1 MPKPQPKWTAA
12 PLAATTA
19 PSSAAL
25 IATAKSSVVGGSLV
39 ARRARLG
46 RLEGLGGE
54 DCLGGVETSSEE
66 DWFDALHRWVEGA
79 SAAHGSAGRGRR
91 PASDGAGAQS
101 GTDLVG
107 LDGGSSRASSVL
119 RRRTH
124 AAKRASAR
132 RKRGGPT
139 ATSSSRYHRFVHAV
153 ALGPSQ
159 GTPWADQ
166 PHWPEME
173 AFVSSDEASSDSSSG
188 DSDRS
193 SRIAAPRRRARE
205 AAHRVSASRRSAREA
220 LARFRLSAQ
229 ERALSGRQDSADSG
243 GQPSSR
249 GPSAGKL
256 RGASGSPEGVKDPS
270 FAARRRSEA
279 SSASHSS
286 GVSSASPA
294 QPAGSGSGTGSDG
307 SDGQGPLPAGAASSP
322 AEAPFSS
329 DEDEALH
336 ADWQPGTS
344 RYLCSTFPCVML
356 QRAAVGPWM
365 QPPRV
370 PAGQGGTGPS
380 VLAASGLQSVASSR
394 LTPPGPTAAGSSRSG
409 RRAPD
414 GDASSGWPV
423 QESDEEGSAGEEGG
437 DSEDGGAGRRPGP
450 SKPEAVAVGLPRDG
464 DTLVLLPPP
473 PLTAAAGL
481 SAARGLNAAAS
492 GLADSGE
499 CSSVRRPVAILLS
512 RVVPAGQAGVL
523 QESASALLDAD
534 DDLQHEALMR
544 AVAYADSGSAASR
557 SEHRAMSSAASNS
570 LRQLMNHHRAMARV
584 VAAMPNGHAW
594 SAAATQAE
602 ARVERAIEG
611 AAELDSPPGVRW
623 TVILDQ
629 ASLLDGRAADAFAA
643 EVRAAGPMV
652 EAIAIVSRPHGDPG
666 TATGRPSRSGSAAAG
681 APNMRSESRSSVES
695 ADRDAQR
702 LRRKHSVGGGSD
714 HGGSVHETRPGMERG
729 SRIPD
734 VEGPLEE
741 PWRPGAKRRWWAR
754 PLVPCLSES
763 PPLPLGRPRE
773 HAGGASGT
781 VDLLQKMLP
790 SLRWACVRSALR
802 PDELPALMDWVALT
816 WSQASRARAV
826 LEPAAMRQ
834 RGRLLLGA
842 AAAAAIESGLVD
854 PERLDSRPAIAV
866 SAASWMAPLPCGNG
880 LLGLALQRIGLQAE
894 DVRPLCDALAGQ
906 GSWAEVR
913 RGARSVRQASCSL
926 AESPIRASAVG
937 CLAGQVSAATS
948 GRWAPPPV
956 EFGLGDPFA
965 LESPGPP
972 HRRRTASLGDK
983 GAPSAPPRA
992 PEERQYSVSFDEF
1005 VGELSADDV
1014 PLAAAAGGSAAAG
1027 DDSLLVDGWE
1037 MLGPRHS
1044 RADLVRRHMAGVR
1057 IPAQAVL
1064 PVESRGWEVLSL
1076 ECAVELGSELPEAL
1090 LRTAAASSLLAAA
1103 MAEEGEAT
1111 GGRDP
1116 ATCPSDVQMTAEAL
1130 QSAVASVAGAL
1141 KPVSL
1146 QATLPHAAVLRG
1158 DCGLRWL
1165 DLSGN
1170 SLGDAGVA
1178 AVLSAAAKSRV
1189 LLGLDLSRNG
1199 VGQAGHRTCEA
1210 ITRRGGLLDANASLR
1225 QLRLGSNGLGDAA
1238 VALIVVALCE
1248 ARPAAPAS
1256 AWEGAASCL
1265 ARVRRA
1271 APQGRPTDPRLPAAG
1286 PSAGRARRAAP
1297 RKGGRESPQAPLVPS
1312 TRLAVLDLR
1321 NNGIGSGAP
1330 STSVAG
1336 SAPSAAQPSSARSAA
1351 VVARIQAFARD
1362 ATSSFG
1368 YSAPGLSAAERAL
1381 LRLLGSKGGGT
1392 LRELCLQGNCLGG
1405 EFGLRAADALRA
1417 RAAASRATRLWFL
1430 RLAGNSAVAP
1440 RDRRRIASVLRH
1452 AREAWV
1458 LHRANALGLSS
1469 RELDAWTGTAA
1480 VREPAGRPDEASA
1493 ESQRVSSAAPSAG
1506 TPTPPSTADA
1516 SAAKKDDAAAPGSQP
1531 AAQVDA
1537 GSRGEPAAEGDTAR
1551 PQSAARRTGVRFEV
1565 AVEAHSPS
1573 PFSSQLPHPADRG
1586 GPTAVMSSE
1595 LEPSGQAQVLP
1606 AHSRDASM
1614 PELIARGSTDDDLDR
1629 EDQEPATVVVLGATP
1644 LACPVMVPD
1653 GGVGLSALEPIAVEQ
1668 ERAAVWTAMA
1678 AVHAHVEF
1686 DIGFASWDALQTTL
1700 SGAAAVRVLHLM
1712 AHGSDPGQPALLG
1725 LEQADG
1731 RAVIK
1736 GVHHLKETLKAV
1748 CLARPDGRIPVGL
1761 AFVNSCNSEEIGE
1774 ALVEAGVP
1782 HVIAVRRGSKVA
1794 DEAGPPFVNMLYK
1807 HLADGANVSTAFALA
1822 RRCVATMPS
1831 LPQAAR
1837 EEQQH
1842 VFTLLP
1848 RMEESYRFER
1858 IKDRLIE
1865 RLHERGHAAANDT
1878 NYWMFNGCCAAP
1890 QHHDRPIFAPPARRS
1905 RGAWP
1910 AQAKLPLVRKLS
1922 AELRIGPDL
1931 PALASPRG
1939 AAVASRAARL
1949 PATFD
1954 PGHEGGSEGSG
1965 ASSDGCC
1972 SMDPPPAAS
1981 LGPVGSAASLVP
1993 SATSAEQT
2001 DDAAGAVIPG
2011 LAGALVRGA
2020 PFPHRLLVVPAGVFE
2035 DFGRDFSSRRGRLPP
2050 VIADGFPFCG
2060 RRVQTCNLL
2069 SRLLGTERVTSGTAR
2084 SATGST
2090 RVAITGAAGVG
2101 KSSLLRF
2108 ACEHLALRRSFGAFS
2123 GGVFFA
2129 QLEACDTALAAAM
2142 RIAEALFGDVRTA
2155 ELLAAYRRN
2164 RESEAWR
2171 PAMQRAV
2178 LAASPSHGKGGRA
2191 EADQKHDPATREPG
2205 RSLEPTDTVVQRR
2218 GLRGRST
2225 TLPDPVPATG
2235 RAEGASRGRSPDLL
2249 SADRVG
2255 SLRDEAGIPSR
2266 GRSRVS
2272 KGALAHSRFAG
2283 SSPSRSRS
2291 RATDARARR
2300 EAADSETAS
2309 ALAVAFALVL
2319 QPLHCLLAL
2328 DNTDLVPRELLQ
2340 GLERE
2345 LNTAGARNVAIIISC
2360 RTLTPAAREP
2370 APTDTSLVGDS
2381 RLHAEG
2387 PWRDNE
2393 FELGNL
2399 STFDSNQ
2406 LLRSRLGADST
2417 LSASGLMT
2425 MFQSSMGNPRSM
2437 VRAAAAFRDS
2447 KMRQQRMREE
2457 EEASFAFAAARHAAG
2472 SPDRWR
2478 MQPIFRPTAS
2488 PADPAARRGDSGR
2501 PRGAS
2506 PSRGSAGPDSAR
2518 SGSQTNPFAAAFAL
2532 ERTVAKT
2539 LRRTARESPPAAA
2552 QRDADHVSG
2561 SRGPASGP
2569 ASATAA
2575 GAISR
2580 SVSTNDASTRLPL
2593 GFRTWH

>member
-1 MPKPQPKWTAA
+1 
-12 PLAATTA
+12 
-19 PSSAAL
+19 
-25 IATAKSSVVGGSLV
+25 
-39 ARRARLG
+39 
-46 RLEGLGGE
+46 
-54 DCLGGVETSSEE
+54 
-66 DWFDALHRWVEGA
+66 
-79 SAAHGSAGRGRR
+79 
-91 PASDGAGAQS
+91 
-101 GTDLVG
+101 
-107 LDGGSSRASSVL
+107 
-119 RRRTH
+119 
-124 AAKRASAR
+124 
-132 RKRGGPT
+132 
-139 ATSSSRYHRFVHAV
+139 
-153 ALGPSQ
+153 
-159 GTPWADQ
+159 
-166 PHWPEME
+166 
-173 AFVSSDEASSDSSSG
+173 
-188 DSDRS
+188 
-193 SRIAAPRRRARE
+193 
-205 AAHRVSASRRSAREA
+205 
-220 LARFRLSAQ
+220 
-229 ERALSGRQDSADSG
+229 
-243 GQPSSR
+243 
-249 GPSAGKL
+249 
-256 RGASGSPEGVKDPS
+256 
-270 FAARRRSEA
+270 
-279 SSASHSS
+279 
-286 GVSSASPA
+286 
-294 QPAGSGSGTGSDG
+294 
-307 SDGQGPLPAGAASSP
+307 
-322 AEAPFSS
+322 
-329 DEDEALH
+329 
-336 ADWQPGTS
+336 
-344 RYLCSTFPCVML
+344 
-356 QRAAVGPWM
+356 
-365 QPPRV
+365 
-370 PAGQGGTGPS
+370 
-380 VLAASGLQSVASSR
+380 
-394 LTPPGPTAAGSSRSG
+394 
-409 RRAPD
+409 
-414 GDASSGWPV
+414 
-423 QESDEEGSAGEEGG
+423 
-437 DSEDGGAGRRPGP
+437 
-450 SKPEAVAVGLPRDG
+450 
-464 DTLVLLPPP
+464 
-473 PLTAAAGL
+473 
-481 SAARGLNAAAS
+481 
-492 GLADSGE
+492 
-499 CSSVRRPVAILLS
+499 
-512 RVVPAGQAGVL
+512 
-523 QESASALLDAD
+523 
-534 DDLQHEALMR
+534 MR

-666 TATGRPSRSGSAAAG
+666 TATGRPSRSGSTAAG

-714 HGGSVHETRPGMERG
+714 HGGSVHETRPGMEHG

-734 VEGPLEE
+734 VDGPLEE

-948 GRWAPPPV
+948 GRWAPSPV
-956 EFGLGDPFA
+956 EFGQGDPFA
-965 LESPGPP
+965 LASPGPP
-972 HRRRTASLGDK
+972 PRRRTASLGDE
-983 GAPSAPPRA
+983 GAPSVPPGA

-1037 MLGPRHS
+1037 VLGPRHS

-1103 MAEEGEAT
+1103 MAEEGVAT

-1210 ITRRGGLLDANASLR
+1210 ITRRGG
-1225 QLRLGSNGLGDAA
+1225 
-1238 VALIVVALCE
+1238 
-1248 ARPAAPAS
+1248 
-1256 AWEGAASCL
+1256 
-1265 ARVRRA
+1265 
-1271 APQGRPTDPRLPAAG
+1271 
-1286 PSAGRARRAAP
+1286 
-1297 RKGGRESPQAPLVPS
+1297 
-1312 TRLAVLDLR
+1312 
-1321 NNGIGSGAP
+1321 
-1330 STSVAG
+1330 
-1336 SAPSAAQPSSARSAA
+1336 
-1351 VVARIQAFARD
+1351 VARIQAFARD

-1368 YSAPGLSAAERAL
+1368 YSAPGLSTAERAL

-1516 SAAKKDDAAAPGSQP
+1516 SAAKNDDATAPGSPP
-1531 AAQVDA
+1531 AAQADA
-1537 GSRGEPAAEGDTAR
+1537 ISRGGPAAEGDTAR

-1573 PFSSQLPHPADRG
+1573 PFSSQPPHPADRG

-1595 LEPSGQAQVLP
+1595 LEPTGQAQVLP

-1848 RMEESYRFER
+1848 RIEESYRFER

-1878 NYWMFNGCCAAP
+1878 NYW
-1890 QHHDRPIFAPPARRS
+1890 I
-1905 RGAWP
+1905 
-1910 AQAKLPLVRKLS
+1910 V
-1922 AELRIGPDL
+1922 
-1931 PALASPRG
+1931 
-1939 AAVASRAARL
+1939 
-1949 PATFD
+1949 
-1954 PGHEGGSEGSG
+1954 
-1965 ASSDGCC
+1965 
-1972 SMDPPPAAS
+1972 
-1981 LGPVGSAASLVP
+1981 
-1993 SATSAEQT
+1993 
-2001 DDAAGAVIPG
+2001 
-2011 LAGALVRGA
+2011 
-2020 PFPHRLLVVPAGVFE
+2020 
-2035 DFGRDFSSRRGRLPP
+2035 
-2050 VIADGFPFCG
+2050 
-2060 RRVQTCNLL
+2060 
-2069 SRLLGTERVTSGTAR
+2069 
-2084 SATGST
+2084 
-2090 RVAITGAAGVG
+2090 
-2101 KSSLLRF
+2101 
-2108 ACEHLALRRSFGAFS
+2108 
-2123 GGVFFA
+2123 
-2129 QLEACDTALAAAM
+2129 
-2142 RIAEALFGDVRTA
+2142 
-2155 ELLAAYRRN
+2155 
-2164 RESEAWR
+2164 
-2171 PAMQRAV
+2171 
-2178 LAASPSHGKGGRA
+2178 
-2191 EADQKHDPATREPG
+2191 
-2205 RSLEPTDTVVQRR
+2205 
-2218 GLRGRST
+2218 
-2225 TLPDPVPATG
+2225 
-2235 RAEGASRGRSPDLL
+2235 
-2249 SADRVG
+2249 ADRA
-2255 SLRDEAGIPSR
+2255 R
-2266 GRSRVS
+2266 
-2272 KGALAHSRFAG
+2272 
-2283 SSPSRSRS
+2283 PSRSR
-2291 RATDARARR
+2291 
-2300 EAADSETAS
+2300 
-2309 ALAVAFALVL
+2309 
-2319 QPLHCLLAL
+2319 
-2328 DNTDLVPRELLQ
+2328 
-2340 GLERE
+2340 
-2345 LNTAGARNVAIIISC
+2345 I
-2360 RTLTPAAREP
+2360 
-2370 APTDTSLVGDS
+2370 APGC
-2381 RLHAEG
+2381 
-2387 PWRDNE
+2387 
-2393 FELGNL
+2393 
-2399 STFDSNQ
+2399 
-2406 LLRSRLGADST
+2406 
-2417 LSASGLMT
+2417 
-2425 MFQSSMGNPRSM
+2425 
-2437 VRAAAAFRDS
+2437 
-2447 KMRQQRMREE
+2447 
-2457 EEASFAFAAARHAAG
+2457 
-2472 SPDRWR
+2472 
-2478 MQPIFRPTAS
+2478 
-2488 PADPAARRGDSGR
+2488 RRGFESSQA
-2501 PRGAS
+2501 PR
-2506 PSRGSAGPDSAR
+2506 
-2518 SGSQTNPFAAAFAL
+2518 NF
-2532 ERTVAKT
+2532 
-2539 LRRTARESPPAAA
+2539 
-2552 QRDADHVSG
+2552 
-2561 SRGPASGP
+2561 
-2569 ASATAA
+2569 
-2575 GAISR
+2575 
-2580 SVSTNDASTRLPL
+2580 
-2593 GFRTWH
+2593 